1 LCPLQSLLHKSQEP
15 VQKAINFAGRKAGC
29 SPQPLQASRRE
40 RESTR
45 QQPRTTTGKCIYPS
59 TSTQPVSQC
68 WLRPLC
74 PHPGRAGAAC
84 VCSLCAHS
92 METAAAAHM
101 SAAVG
106 KKNTCLH
113 SQQTKSCSLMVSLSS
128 SELHNAHQPPAAAE
142 RSQRRANGFFIFR
155 LSLVAFCDWHTGNAS
170 HPCVMIICTL
180 HLRNAIV
187 FLSLSFW
194 SDSDTALQVEEFKYV
209 CDFRNGTWPSRAA
222 WLESLLAN
230 PSVNFNHSVKCH

>member
-1 LCPLQSLLHKSQEP
+1 VGTIIVKSLPQRTCALCSRSYTKAKSQCKKPLILLGEKQVALP
-15 VQKAINFAGRKAGC
+15 NPCMRAG
-29 SPQPLQASRRE
+29 
-40 RESTR
+40 ESTR

-74 PHPGRAGAAC
+74 PHPGRVGAAACVC

-128 SELHNAHQPPAAAE
+128 SELHNAHQPPPAAE
-142 RSQRRANGFFIFR
+142 RSQRRANGFFIFH
-155 LSLVAFCDWHTGNAS
+155 LSLVAFCDWHTRGMRE
-170 HPCVMIICTL
+170 PPL
-180 HLRNAIV
+180 HYDHLQAALEKRDS
-187 FLSLSFW
+187 FLSLNW

-222 WLESLLAN
+222 
-230 PSVNFNHSVKCH
+230 